1 MAARQSLVVYRT
13 ILFFTIL
20 LWMRGE
26 DSNLRPPGY
35 GPGKLPLLYRAVF
48 GTSPHLPT
56 RRGNSNLFN

>member
-1 MAARQSLVVYRT
+1 MAARQSLVEVRI
-13 ILFFTIL
+13 ILFFTFL

-48 GTSPHLPT
+48 WDLSASPDAE
-56 RRGNSNLFN
+56 RQ